1 MLVYLFILLRRLP
14 WRPFSS
20 WLWFLP
26 GPSRRSGTRKTW
38 ERIITTFLLFR
49 WKNPG
54 NIKWEMPRSTL
65 SLSLSSAMYW
75 EGGPLYPLRED
86 GVPGLSPSGRRIF
99 RGRRGIFGSIPPVM
113 AGPGGR
119 PASRFDTKEEV
130 GPGWAARPSGWGGPG
145 PIGGGIMPPR
155 LIN

>member
-65 SLSLSSAMYW
+65 SLSLLSHVLG
-75 EGGPLYPLRED
+75 GGPT
-86 GVPGLSPSGRRIF
+86 LSPTRGWGARSLAFRAAHIPGTTRDIRFYPPRHGGSGWPASLPIRYE
-99 RGRRGIFGSIPPVM
+99 RRGW
-113 AGPGGR
+113 AGLGR
-119 PASRFDTKEEV
+119 ETVRV
-130 GPGWAARPSGWGGPG
+130 RWARPNWRGNYASAA
-145 PIGGGIMPPR
+145 
-155 LIN
+155 N